1 MKHNV
6 VQYVT
11 VLTMQYHD
19 LYQHQGTE
27 ISINV
32 FYGSLIDAALVVL
45 RFTREKSMFTD
56 SLRLDRLKCGRIDQ
70 YRPSLVVLADL

>member
-32 FYGSLIDAALVVL
+32 FYGSLIDAALVNTLYSGEVN
-45 RFTREKSMFTD
+45 
-56 SLRLDRLKCGRIDQ
+56 
-70 YRPSLVVLADL
+70 VH